1 MISDLVSNSQSTIS
15 VSQFYKIWDSQFE
28 HVRIPPVSHDNI
40 IHAFMYLCE
49 QSKLIHV
56 INKQYTGTLYCV
68 TNINTHCCYMYAL

>member
-40 IHAFMYLCE
+40 IHAY
-49 QSKLIHV
+49 IPV
-56 INKQYTGTLYCV
+56 
-68 TNINTHCCYMYAL
+68 